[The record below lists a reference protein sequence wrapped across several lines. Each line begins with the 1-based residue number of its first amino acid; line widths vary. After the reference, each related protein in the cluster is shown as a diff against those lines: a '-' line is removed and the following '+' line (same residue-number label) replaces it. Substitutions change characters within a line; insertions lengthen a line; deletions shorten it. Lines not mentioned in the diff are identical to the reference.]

1 MGTLFAAHATCSET
15 CCTSLDVFNT
25 RTVNWTKLAE
35 RFVRCFLLTMESD
48 NTLAI
53 SVEMEEKKT
62 SLVSKLQ
69 HTNDFS
75 VIFAHSL
82 VFKSVT
88 MNV

>member
-1 MGTLFAAHATCSET
+1 MGTHLAAHATCSET
-15 CCTSLDVFNT
+15 CCTSLDVFKT
-25 RTVNWTKLAE
+25 RTVNWTKFVE

-48 NTLAI
+48 NALAI
-53 SVEMEEKKT
+53 SVEKEGKKT
-62 SLVSKLQ
+62 SLVSKLR

>member
-1 MGTLFAAHATCSET
+1 MGTLWAAHATCIET
-15 CCTSLDVFNT
+15 CCTSSDVFNT
-25 RTVNWTKLAE
+25 RTVNWTKVAE
-35 RFVRCFLLTMESD
+35 RSVWCFLLTMEID
-48 NTLAI
+48 NALAI

-62 SLVSKLQ
+62 SFVSELR